1 MNMPCLSLL
10 AYYKQ
15 VDTILEALEA
25 EAKDKMR
32 MAGQIVHSH
41 MLKENGNETSDA
53 VVDAAVLFVETW
65 AKRGFNSLTG
75 VAIVIALDTGEVLE
89 CRNCTLKKTQCQS
102 NDEFEEWQ
110 ITHLASGE
118 CDINFTGR

>member
-1 MNMPCLSLL
+1 MPCLSPL

-32 MAGQIVHSH
+32 MAGQRVHSH
-41 MLKENGNETSDA
+41 MLKENGDETSDA

-75 VAIVIALDTGEVLE
+75 VAFVIALDTGEVLDWLFLQK
-89 CRNCTLKKTQCQS
+89 NATTVP
-102 NDEFEEWQ
+102 
-110 ITHLASGE
+110 
-118 CDINFTGR
+118 